1 MPHSIHIILLVMVL
15 HRAVRANTCVAKTD
29 AEAWL
34 TLGCVVSNPTATTVS
49 DLGTISPAEST
60 GSTEYTKCMVTCPVE
75 NEDFHVI
82 AVQSPWRTNSV
93 GPPKIPC
100 DTVEDCADTPYYSAC
115 ENKACVLQVRT
126 ATYGDFDPN
135 EVASA
140 IGLFDDGPYRYRQ
153 YIAASGMNVVEKLFN
168 SEIDIATLGSP
179 PAASA
184 VVRNGELTYIGL
196 QHLIMGDD
204 ALVVKP
210 GINQV
215 QDLMGKKIGVP
226 CGSTAHYMVGFFL
239 EQAAI
244 VNVEIICNNPVEL
257 IELWDT
263 DKINA
268 VAIWG
273 LYKERALK
281 SGGTKIMGPPFL
293 SIWGKNIFSIWAVRN
308 DFLAKHPEA
317 VRNFV
322 RVQIASE

>member
-1 MPHSIHIILLVMVL
+1 
-15 HRAVRANTCVAKTD
+15 
-29 AEAWL
+29 
-34 TLGCVVSNPTATTVS
+34 
-49 DLGTISPAEST
+49 
-60 GSTEYTKCMVTCPVE
+60 
-75 NEDFHVI
+75 
-82 AVQSPWRTNSV
+82 
-93 GPPKIPC
+93 
-100 DTVEDCADTPYYSAC
+100 
-115 ENKACVLQVRT
+115 
-126 ATYGDFDPN
+126 
-135 EVASA
+135 
-140 IGLFDDGPYRYRQ
+140 
-153 YIAASGMNVVEKLFN
+153 MNVVEKLLN

-196 QHLIMGDD
+196 QDLIMGDD

-215 QDLMGKKIGVP
+215 QDLMGQKIGVP

-257 IELWDT
+257 IELWDA

-281 SGGTKIMGPPFL
+281 SGTKIMGPPFL

-322 RVQIASE
+322 RVQIAGE